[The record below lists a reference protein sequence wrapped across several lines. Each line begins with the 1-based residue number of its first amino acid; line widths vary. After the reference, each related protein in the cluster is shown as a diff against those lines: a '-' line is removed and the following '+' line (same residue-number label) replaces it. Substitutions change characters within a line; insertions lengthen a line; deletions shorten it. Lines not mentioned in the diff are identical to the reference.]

1 MTRVGFIGR
10 TKSLYEA
17 IKLFSELDG
26 FEVSFI
32 WTCKDESYYDFKIDN
47 FEDLANKLDANFFY
61 SSRISEFES
70 FAEADVVVSI
80 NFINIIPESFI
91 DKFKFG
97 VINAHAGDLPRYR
110 GNACPNWAI
119 LNDES
124 EVVLSFH
131 KMDKG
136 LDSGDVIRKE
146 TFKLGEDTYIGEVYD
161 WLYQVIPNG
170 FVESVRLLLR
180 GNTGEKQKGKPLR
193 TFPRKPEDSRIIF
206 HNDLDRVYRLI
217 RASSKPFSGAYAF
230 LNNTDT
236 KVTIFRAE
244 PCSLDY
250 DFLAINGQLMEKNN
264 IDKSF
269 VVAVNHQALRITD
282 YSIDGKSLDVSYEI
296 ICNSMRNRLT

>member
-131 KMDKG
+131 RMDKG

>member
-32 WTCKDESYYDFKIDN
+32 WTCKDESYYEFKSDN
-47 FEDLANKLDANFFY
+47 FENLAADLGVKFFY

-70 FAEADVVVSI
+70 FVEADVVVSI
-80 NFINIIPESFI
+80 NFINVIPESFI
-91 DKFKFG
+91 GKFRFG

-119 LNDES
+119 LNDEN
-124 EVVLSFH
+124 EIVLSFH
-131 KMDKG
+131 LMDKG
-136 LDSGDVIRKE
+136 LDSGDIVRKE
-146 TFKLGEDTYIGEVYD
+146 TYKLEPDTYIGEVYD
-161 WLYQVIPNG
+161 WLYQTIPNG
-170 FVESVRLLLR
+170 FVKSVQMLLS
-180 GNTGEKQKGKPLR
+180 GNTVEKQNGKPLR

-206 HNDLDRVYRLI
+206 SNNLDQVYRLI

-244 PCSLDY
+244 PCLVNY
-250 DFLAINGQLMEKNN
+250 DFLAVNGQLMEKNDT
-264 IDKSF
+264 DKSF
-269 VVAVNHQALRITD
+269 VVAVNNQALRIID
-282 YSIDGKSLDVSYEI
+282 YSIDSKSLEASYAI
-296 ICNSMRNRLT
+296 ICGSMRNRLT